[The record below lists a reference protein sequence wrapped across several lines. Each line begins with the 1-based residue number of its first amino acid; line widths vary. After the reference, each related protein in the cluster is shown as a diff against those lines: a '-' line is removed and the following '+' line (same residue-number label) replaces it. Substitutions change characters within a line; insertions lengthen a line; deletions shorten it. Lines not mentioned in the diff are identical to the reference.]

1 MDTFEE
7 EEPVDLDTVSA
18 ELKAIDTQMLDTDNT
33 IASFC
38 DELGIAKPF

>member
-1 MDTFEE
+1 
-7 EEPVDLDTVSA
+7 LDAVSA
-18 ELKAIDTQMLDTDNT
+18 ELKAIDADMAENDNT